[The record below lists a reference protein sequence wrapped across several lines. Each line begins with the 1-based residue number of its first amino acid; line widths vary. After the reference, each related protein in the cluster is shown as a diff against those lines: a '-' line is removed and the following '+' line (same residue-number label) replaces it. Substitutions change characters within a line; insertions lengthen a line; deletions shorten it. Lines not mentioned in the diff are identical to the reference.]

1 MSEREIADLK
11 LKIKAKENQIRHLKN
26 ITNKQQHE
34 IQELSILLHKKI
46 RFMKEMRDRNGI
58 MDKKSR

>member
-1 MSEREIADLK
+1 MNELAYYIKKCKQLEKQVDYLK
-11 LKIKAKENQIRHLKN
+11 FV
-26 ITNKQQHE
+26 NKKQEKE

-58 MDKKSR
+58 MDKNTK

>member
-11 LKIKAKENQIRHLKN
+11 LKLKEKENQIRHLKN
-26 ITNKQQHE
+26 IIIKQQHE

-46 RFMKEMRDRNGI
+46 KFMKEMR
-58 MDKKSR
+58 KVK

>member
-11 LKIKAKENQIRHLKN
+11 LKLKAKENQIRHLKN
-26 ITNKQQHE
+26 IIKMQQHE

-46 RFMKEMRDRNGI
+46 RFMKEMR
-58 MDKKSR
+58 KVK